1 MEHSLLT
8 LTDIRKSFGGV
19 RALERACLEL
29 PRGAVTALI
38 GENGAG
44 KSTLVKILSG
54 IHQADSGEIQ
64 IDGDAVRI
72 PNPQAARALGIG
84 VVHQEC
90 LAFDNLSVAE
100 NLFINSQPVKSGLVQ
115 WKNLRARATAV
126 LRDLDADFDADLP
139 AGRLSIAQKHVMQ
152 IARALTHDSRIL
164 IFDEPTASLSQRECA
179 DLFRIVR

>member
-1 MEHSLLT
+1 MHPSLLT

-29 PRGAVTALI
+29 RRGAVTALI

-54 IHQADSGEIQ
+54 IYQPDAGEIRF
-64 IDGDAVRI
+64 DGSCGAHRHS
-72 PNPQAARALGIG
+72 ASARALGIG

-100 NLFINSQPVKSGLVQ
+100 NLFVNCAADAGRPRELGGSC
-115 WKNLRARATAV
+115 ARGRRRYCASWAPTSTPTC
-126 LRDLDADFDADLP
+126 LP
-139 AGRLSIAQKHVMQ
+139 AA
-152 IARALTHDSRIL
+152 
-164 IFDEPTASLSQRECA
+164 
-179 DLFRIVR
+179 